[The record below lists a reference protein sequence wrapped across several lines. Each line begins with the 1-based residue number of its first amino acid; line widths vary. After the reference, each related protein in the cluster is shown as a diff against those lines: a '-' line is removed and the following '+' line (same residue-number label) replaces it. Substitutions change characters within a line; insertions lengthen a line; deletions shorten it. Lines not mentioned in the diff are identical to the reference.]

1 MYMHAAPFL
10 NHLHLNKSTDI
21 IFLKTCEIE
30 HLSQAEVFDEIA
42 GLRLDNKPATG
53 LRSDFSWWEV
63 QYTDVFSMPIYY
75 WLMYKLYDIV

>member
-1 MYMHAAPFL
+1 MHAAPFL

-21 IFLKTCEIE
+21 IFLKTCEIK
-30 HLSQAEVFDEIA
+30 HNPKLKY
-42 GLRLDNKPATG
+42 LMKRLDNKPATR

>member
-1 MYMHAAPFL
+1 MHAAPFL

-21 IFLKTCEIE
+21 IFLETLEIE
-30 HLSQAEVFDEIA
+30 HNPKLKY
-42 GLRLDNKPATG
+42 LMKRLDNKPATR

>member
-1 MYMHAAPFL
+1 MHAAPFL

-21 IFLKTCEIE
+21 IFLKPVRLNTNP
-30 HLSQAEVFDEIA
+30 FDEIV
-42 GLRLDNKPATG
+42 GLRLDNKPDTG

-63 QYTDVFSMPIYY
+63 QYTHVFSMPIYY